1 MGEKSMT
8 EIKIKNQAAYI
19 EPPPGGEELPAQCV
33 VTNGLKD
40 GQIRVYTIEEWER
53 ICAWL
58 DSLPSETRRT
68 KILKRYTLKRA
79 ESVEVETVRR
89 DDGSV
94 IYKLPLPIYLFDWL
108 ACLDDA
114 GSISLTYVARHTDS
128 YGARWELRNT
138 GWNGDRGGYDFV
150 VISDEEL
157 RVRALLTGQTIDKA
171 ESGKLV
177 LEDGTEIDLICSETD
192 SRYLL
197 KVKYR
202 GEEPFEERVR
212 YLIRKN
218 HREKYL

>member
-1 MGEKSMT
+1 MPYNSCGVLYTKAVTDRKMGEESMT

-33 VTNGLKD
+33 VTHGLKD
-40 GQIRVYTIEEWER
+40 G
-53 ICAWL
+53 
-58 DSLPSETRRT
+58 PSETRRT

-157 RVRALLTGQTIDKA
+157 RVRALLTGQTIDKLKA
-171 ESGKLV
+171 GNSCWKTERRSTSSAARQTADTCSRSNTGAKSRSKSESA
-177 LEDGTEIDLICSETD
+177 I
-192 SRYLL
+192 
-197 KVKYR
+197 
-202 GEEPFEERVR
+202 
-212 YLIRKN
+212 
-218 HREKYL
+218 